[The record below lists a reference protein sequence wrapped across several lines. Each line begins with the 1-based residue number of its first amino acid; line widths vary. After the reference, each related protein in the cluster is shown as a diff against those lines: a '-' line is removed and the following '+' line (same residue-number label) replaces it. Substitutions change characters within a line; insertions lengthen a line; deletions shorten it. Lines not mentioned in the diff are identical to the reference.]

1 MKTIY
6 NASDIIQANNV
17 IALLKTHG
25 ISAYCQDS
33 PNGIIA
39 HGTPGFGAYGVD
51 ILVDDSDE
59 RKAISIIELM
69 SNKHF

>member
-25 ISAYCQDS
+25 ISACCQDS

-39 HGTPGFGAYGVD
+39 HGTPGFGTYGVD